1 MKAEKTAGKSRK
13 TASVEM
19 VEMSGTV
26 FSAPYNEGL
35 VHQVV
40 TAYMAGSRA
49 GTRAQKTR
57 GEVSGGG
64 IKPWKQKG
72 TGRARAGSIRSPI
85 WRKGGTTFA
94 AKPQDHS
101 QKINRKMYRGALRSI
116 LSELLRTE
124 RLQVVDSIPVT
135 DGKTKTMLAWT
146 TKLGMKDALIITV
159 NPSDEVLLAAR
170 NLPFIDV
177 IDVSMIDP
185 VSLVGFGN
193 VIVTKDA
200 LQKLEE
206 SLA

>member
-1 MKAEKTAGKSRK
+1 MKVDIISEKSRK
-13 TASVEM
+13 PLELNEEIFGV
-19 VEMSGTV
+19 
-26 FSAPYNEGL
+26 PYNEGL
-35 VHQVV
+35 IHQVV

-116 LSELLRTE
+116 VAELLRTD
-124 RLQVVDSIPVT
+124 RMKVVENIPFSDS
-135 DGKTKTMLAWT
+135 KTKSMVEWT
-146 TKLGMKDALIITV
+146 KQLGVKDVLVVAM
-159 NPSDEVLLAAR
+159 NPADEVVLAAR

-177 IDVSMIDP
+177 IDVTMVDP
-185 VSLVGFGN
+185 VSLIGFAN
-193 VIVTKDA
+193 VIITHDA
-200 LQKLEE
+200 LRKLEE